1 MVGEE
6 AGWVGLGPARFPVK
20 ESFPSRCP
28 VKPAWL
34 LEVPPLG
41 PWERRFPLP
50 PAGTQ
55 SPWGLKP
62 SLPLYL
68 PMGKVQ
74 TLELRNGV
82 VVERDFKS
90 QARWGGRGRGLS
102 TPWGD
107 VILVQGLG
115 PGGAGRAGLVRGSR
129 RSALDLLML
138 AAV

>member
-1 MVGEE
+1 MVDEE

-55 SPWGLKP
+55 LAWGLKP
-62 SLPLYL
+62 SLPLFM

-74 TLELRNGV
+74 TLGLHDGL

-90 QARWGGRGRGLS
+90 QARGLS
-102 TPWGD
+102 APWGD

-115 PGGAGRAGLVRGSR
+115 PGRAGLAGLVRGSR
-129 RSALDLLML
+129 RSALDLLVL